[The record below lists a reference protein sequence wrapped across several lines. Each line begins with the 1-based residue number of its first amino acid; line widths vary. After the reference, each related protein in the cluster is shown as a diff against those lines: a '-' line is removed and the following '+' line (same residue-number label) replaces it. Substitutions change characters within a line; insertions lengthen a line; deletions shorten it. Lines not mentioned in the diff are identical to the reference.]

1 MLVNSPGPDTRGGA
15 AGYACVAWLTG
26 VLLSASE
33 ADGGALNMLV
43 NSPGMDEFEG
53 VADGEIAEPI
63 ANVPPGVA
71 GSSGNAGENAAGI
84 ACVLEAAGRT
94 ASAFPAGDGM
104 RIVVAAETA
113 GGSSAGNVGGAC
125 GADSGTAGIVA
136 SPPCAA

>member
-63 ANVPPGVA
+63 ANVPPELPVRA
-71 GSSGNAGENAAGI
+71 VTQERTR
-84 ACVLEAAGRT
+84 LEL
-94 ASAFPAGDGM
+94 P
-104 RIVVAAETA
+104 V
-113 GGSSAGNVGGAC
+113 C
-125 GADSGTAGIVA
+125 
-136 SPPCAA
+136 